1 MLCAISALRASAP
14 TAEATPHPHPPALF
28 SLYRVTYEHAYENYQ
43 RQQHHIW
50 YYAID
55 GTMKQCQFFIK
66 AFFVELIEQ
75 LKLFGFWVS
84 QQPDG
89 LQHCDF

>member
-1 MLCAISALRASAP
+1 
-14 TAEATPHPHPPALF
+14 
-28 SLYRVTYEHAYENYQ
+28 
-43 RQQHHIW
+43 
-50 YYAID
+50 
-55 GTMKQCQFFIK
+55 MKQCQFFIK